1 MDKKGLRMDRK
12 GPKIVGKKLK
22 KSVLDQ
28 KYAPPFYG
36 KIRKLVF
43 ETLPKLEM
51 IQLFLCR
58 ARQGR
63 GRHNTY
69 IYICFAIYCKIPSS
83 EAFNFVR

>member
-58 ARQGR
+58 AR
-63 GRHNTY
+63 HNTDMY
-69 IYICFAIYCKIPSS
+69 IYFAIYCKIPSS
-83 EAFNFVR
+83 EAFNFAR